1 MTLREVIMPKTG
13 AEMEEGKIVSWK
25 KQPGER
31 VSSGEILFEIETDKA
46 TMDVESPASGVLLR
60 SLFPAG
66 ESVPA
71 THLVAVIGEGGESA
85 EEIDAFI
92 RGINHPG
99 PVSAAHQPPAAA
111 VPATA
116 PPPAGAKATDQRVK
130 ASPLARRLAQ
140 EKGIELESIQGS
152 GPDGRIEK
160 DDVLRAAA
168 KPKPAVAASSA
179 KPPLAATSSI
189 PAATG
194 ELVPLSSMRKAIG
207 RTVTRSK
214 QEIPEFSVTMPM
226 EMAAALRKK
235 IELKAAGLSV
245 SVNDLVLFAVART
258 LAAHPDLT
266 SLLEGESLRRREINL
281 GFALGTDDG
290 LYIPV
295 VRRADRL
302 SIEELAAITAQFAAR
317 AGKKQITEEDLS
329 GGTFTVSNLG
339 MFGVE
344 SFTAIIVP
352 AQAGILSVGAVEDQ
366 PRRTD
371 DGGIAWLPVM
381 AATLTVDHRIADGL
395 AAARF
400 LRDLQTQLNAL

>member
-1 MTLREVIMPKTG
+1 MALTQVIMPKTG

-31 VSSGEILFEIETDKA
+31 VVSGEILLEIETDKA
-46 TMDVESPASGVLLR
+46 TMDVESPATGVLLR

-71 THLVAVIGEGGESA
+71 THLIAVIGEGGEPPEEVDTFVRGVTHTGSA
-85 EEIDAFI
+85 
-92 RGINHPG
+92 
-99 PVSAAHQPPAAA
+99 PVAAA
-111 VPATA
+111 SSA
-116 PPPAGAKATDQRVK
+116 PQAEAAAAAAAAPKPSDQKVK

-140 EKGIELESIQGS
+140 EKGIDLGSIQGS

-160 DDVLRAAA
+160 DDVLRAAQ
-168 KPKPAVAASSA
+168 SR
-179 KPPLAATSSI
+179 
-189 PAATG
+189 PAAPAPAPSTTG
-194 ELVPLSSMRKAIG
+194 EVLSLSAMRKAII

-214 QEIPEFSVTMPM
+214 QEIPEFSVTMQM
-226 EMAAALRKK
+226 EMAAAFRKK
-235 IELKAAGLSV
+235 NDLKAAGKSI
-245 SVNDLVLFAVART
+245 SVNDLILFATART
-258 LAAHPDLT
+258 LTAHPDLN
-266 SLLEGESLRRREINL
+266 SLLEGDSLRRREINL

-295 VRRADRL
+295 IRRADKL
-302 SIEELAAITAQFAAR
+302 SIEEIAAITVQFGAKAE
-317 AGKKQITEEDLS
+317 KKQITEEDLS

-352 AQAGILSVGAVEDQ
+352 SQAAILSVGAVVDQ
-366 PRRTD
+366 LCRD
-371 DGGIAWLPVM
+371 DNGGLTWRPMM
-381 AATLTVDHRIADGL
+381 AATLTLDHRVADGV

-400 LRDLQTQLNAL
+400 LRDLKAQLNAL